1 MESPSVAT
9 YPTTGVRAKSQ
20 MSVFQKEKCVGV
32 ATNVYLRE
40 NVRKTKKRYANLE
53 NKGAGVVYA

>member
-1 MESPSVAT
+1 
-9 YPTTGVRAKSQ
+9 